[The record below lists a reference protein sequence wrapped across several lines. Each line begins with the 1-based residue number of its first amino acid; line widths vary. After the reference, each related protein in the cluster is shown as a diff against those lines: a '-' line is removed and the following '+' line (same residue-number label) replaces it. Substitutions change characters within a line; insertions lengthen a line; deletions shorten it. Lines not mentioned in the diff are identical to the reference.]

1 MKYYILN
8 KLNLFFVIHMLFKT
22 LFIIIF
28 LGNISLFSSPHKG
41 ECVGNCENGKGKF
54 SFDKSLDEFEGNFQD
69 GKFHGYG
76 ILKIHKG
83 KNNKDKTYDIYEGM
97 FSFDQIEG
105 EGIYKYANGD
115 TLSGVFSKNKLNGIG
130 TAKNGYIEKNWGYFY
145 SGMFKENKFHGYGVY
160 KYPDGSFYAGEFQ
173 EGKMS
178 GLGLLKKGNSLI
190 FIDGYDRTGKPE
202 KIISYKYSSDF
213 YVVRKDGKKR
223 KESLIKNDN
232 FLYGGEIED
241 DNLNGVGFSVVEKG
255 KIYYGEWSDNTKSG
269 TGIFLHPGGKIY
281 IGNFE
286 NNLLNGYGLK
296 FDKDGDLEY
305 SGEWEKGKRIN

>member
-130 TAKNGYIEKNWGYFY
+130 TAKN
-145 SGMFKENKFHGYGVY
+145 
-160 KYPDGSFYAGEFQ
+160 
-173 EGKMS
+173 
-178 GLGLLKKGNSLI
+178 
-190 FIDGYDRTGKPE
+190 
-202 KIISYKYSSDF
+202 
-213 YVVRKDGKKR
+213 
-223 KESLIKNDN
+223 
-232 FLYGGEIED
+232 
-241 DNLNGVGFSVVEKG
+241 
-255 KIYYGEWSDNTKSG
+255 
-269 TGIFLHPGGKIY
+269 
-281 IGNFE
+281 
-286 NNLLNGYGLK
+286 
-296 FDKDGDLEY
+296 
-305 SGEWEKGKRIN
+305 